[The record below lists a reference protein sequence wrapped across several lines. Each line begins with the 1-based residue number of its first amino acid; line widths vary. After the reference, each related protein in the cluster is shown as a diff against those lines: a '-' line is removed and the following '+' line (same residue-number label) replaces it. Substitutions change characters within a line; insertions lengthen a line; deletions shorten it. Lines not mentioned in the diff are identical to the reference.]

1 VSASKNRPRWEDLP
15 ARLRRQIE
23 SLVGDRVVAAQ
34 NCDGGFSPGFASRLT
49 LAAGSR
55 AFVKAIDVVA
65 WPSQAPMYRDE
76 ALVAA
81 ALTMARATAAAPAA
95 APATAPA
102 APPATAPAAPPA
114 TAPAAP
120 LAAALATP
128 RFLGSLDDGC
138 FVILAFECV
147 MGAEPSRPW
156 QHGELMRVA
165 VAVSRMSAA
174 LTPSPIVVAADHPR
188 LGGWAALAED
198 EGALAR
204 LPAISGWAARHL
216 DRLIA
221 LERDGLAAASGTALV
236 HFDALPHNILLT
248 SDQVVL
254 VDWPH
259 ARLGASFIDL
269 VMVLASAAADGIDPE
284 PLLRA
289 RADGQAE
296 VRAADVTGVL
306 AALTGFWL
314 AGALEPIPADLAPIA
329 AAKLHLG
336 RGALRWLR
344 SRLGLTST
352 ATTSAATTSTATTST
367 ATTSTA
373 TSTAPTNTAW
383 WPPSC

>member
-120 LAAALATP
+120 PAAALATP

-289 RADGQAE
+289 QADVLADVQADM
-296 VRAADVTGVL
+296 RAADVTGVL

-314 AGALEPIPADLAPIA
+314 AGAVEPIPADLAPIA

-336 RGALRWLR
+336 RGALRWLQ
-344 SRLGLTST
+344 SRLRLS
-352 ATTSAATTSTATTST
+352 SAATTSPATTST
-367 ATTSTA
+367 PI
-373 TSTAPTNTAW
+373 TSTAPTNTGW

>member
-15 ARLRRQIE
+15 ARLRGRIE

-49 LAAGSR
+49 LAAGRR

-81 ALTMARATAAAPAA
+81 ALASAPATGAAPAA
-95 APATAPA
+95 ALT
-102 APPATAPAAPPA
+102 
-114 TAPAAP
+114 
-120 LAAALATP
+120 TP
-128 RFLGSLDDGC
+128 RFLGSLDDGS

-165 VAVSRMSAA
+165 VAVSRMSEA
-174 LTPSPIVVAADHPR
+174 LTPSPIVVPDDHPR

-198 EGALAR
+198 QAALVR

-216 DRLIA
+216 DHLIG
-221 LERDGLAAASGTALV
+221 LERDGLAAARGTALV

-289 RADGQAE
+289 QADLQAE
-296 VRAADVTGVL
+296 VRGADVTGVL
-306 AALTGFWL
+306 AAMTGFWL

-336 RGALRWLR
+336 RGALRWLQI
-344 SRLGLTST
+344 RLGIE
-352 ATTSAATTSTATTST
+352 
-367 ATTSTA
+367 
-373 TSTAPTNTAW
+373 
-383 WPPSC
+383 